1 MKEEQIIYNDFRP
14 NMNYENLNNSKKDKL
29 NQNFLLLEARESHK
43 ISLRKK
49 KMNEILST
57 KRNFKQL
64 SKSKFEPYINE
75 NEIPLSLSPKT
86 QNEIELLNFYLSSL
100 SQYFPK
106 QLNCFFYILKQI
118 TKTLSMIS
126 NDKIISTIAE
136 LGIIDKLHVYLM
148 NNVTNNKIVI
158 YQIILIFMKI
168 SLIPNETLMEK
179 FINILDL
186 QLYIDIITQ
195 LSENIESNRE
205 ILATFIIFLGNL
217 VDNSEYIKYTFYK
230 YKIFDVIQD
239 LLDYENIDAENN
251 LNKEAIG
258 FFVRFAAVKKYIDD
272 DNIKELYSIFS
283 YYFLNSHSNND
294 ILKDSLWGLSFL
306 SLYTQCQSILSLYIS
321 ENIISSMLSIKD
333 SSFFIPITRT
343 LGNIT
348 SLSDSNCSLVYTREC
363 AEFLKNNLE
372 YGTLQLKIET
382 LWVINNIALGTN
394 MKCLFQ
400 YGLLEHIIKC
410 LESKRESAKVEIEML
425 KLIAICINNTDQPR
439 LIVNNEVVNAIL
451 SLAGSNN
458 KSEEEVTCM
467 IVIFDSAMKYGDN
480 QVVDKIIKSGLRD
493 VIEKWCVVIGEET
506 RNEAIKLI
514 EQINMRDTNNQ

>member
-1 MKEEQIIYNDFRP
+1 M
-14 NMNYENLNNSKKDKL
+14 
-29 NQNFLLLEARESHK
+29 
-43 ISLRKK
+43 
-49 KMNEILST
+49 
-57 KRNFKQL
+57 
-64 SKSKFEPYINE
+64 
-75 NEIPLSLSPKT
+75 
-86 QNEIELLNFYLSSL
+86 
-100 SQYFPK
+100 
-106 QLNCFFYILKQI
+106 
-118 TKTLSMIS
+118 
-126 NDKIISTIAE
+126 
-136 LGIIDKLHVYLM
+136 
-148 NNVTNNKIVI
+148 
-158 YQIILIFMKI
+158 
-168 SLIPNETLMEK
+168 
-179 FINILDL
+179 
-186 QLYIDIITQ
+186 
-195 LSENIESNRE
+195 
-205 ILATFIIFLGNL
+205 
-217 VDNSEYIKYTFYK
+217 
-230 YKIFDVIQD
+230 
-239 LLDYENIDAENN
+239 
-251 LNKEAIG
+251 
-258 FFVRFAAVKKYIDD
+258 FV
-272 DNIKELYSIFS
+272 
-283 YYFLNSHSNND
+283 
-294 ILKDSLWGLSFL
+294 SFL

-425 KLIAICINNTDQPR
+425 KLIAICINNTDQPG